1 MVGKNGGTWSDRK
14 RYDYYICNNRERTH
28 QCKAKMV
35 RRDIIELQV
44 LEELEKRILN
54 PAAFPAQAKEIH
66 DGMQAMG
73 GESKKEIVY
82 LQAELA
88 KLQVKINNMLELIE
102 EGADGNRPMGM
113 GRQQQPPIDKNAL
126 TRLMVVSGVFITV
139 GITIAL
145 LFKRRRYSKF

>member
-102 EGADGNRPMGM
+102 EGAGSKELVCQRASLTGM
-113 GRQQQPPIDKNAL
+113 SKKL
-126 TRLMVVSGVFITV
+126 LSMVMS
-139 GITIAL
+139 L
-145 LFKRRRYSKF
+145 KRF